1 MRKKLKKTKSTS
13 CDLNRKRVRMFSK
26 CIWSV
31 EKQINSSAE
40 DKNRLWKLI
49 KNYER
54 VEECEKKKL
63 AYMLRL
69 IKIIIDGLERSR
81 I

>member
-1 MRKKLKKTKSTS
+1 MK
-13 CDLNRKRVRMFSK
+13 
-26 CIWSV
+26 
-31 EKQINSSAE
+31 KQINPSAE

-54 VEECEKKKL
+54 VEECEKKNL
-63 AYMLRL
+63 ANMFRL
-69 IKIIIDGLERSR
+69 IEILIDDLERSR

>member
-1 MRKKLKKTKSTS
+1 
-13 CDLNRKRVRMFSK
+13 
-26 CIWSV
+26 V

-49 KNYER
+49 KNYKR

-63 AYMLRL
+63 AYMFRL